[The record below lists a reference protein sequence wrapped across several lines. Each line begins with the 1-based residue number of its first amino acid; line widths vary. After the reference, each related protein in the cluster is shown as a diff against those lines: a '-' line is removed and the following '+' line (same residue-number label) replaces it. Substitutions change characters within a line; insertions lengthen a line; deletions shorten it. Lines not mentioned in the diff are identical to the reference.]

1 MKKFVVA
8 MLCVCLVA
16 LAIPAMAGSLT
27 VLQSQTQGVIQGQAS
42 VGGFSASTQG
52 YVTAANQAYQINKLA
67 VPILSPSTGAAA
79 ASTGSATGANQVKFG
94 NGFQAQGMLGGT
106 TNNGAL
112 IW

>member
-42 VGGFSASTQG
+42 VGGLSASTQAYATGANQG
-52 YVTAANQAYQINKLA
+52 YVITKS
-67 VPILSPSTGAAA
+67 PTFLSPSSGVAA
-79 ASTGSATGANQVKFG
+79 ASTGNTTGGGQIKFG
-94 NGFQAQGMLGGT
+94 NGFQAQGMIGGT